1 MSAIEVDA
9 LVAGHGGI
17 PSVRG
22 LDLHV
27 ERGELVALLGPNG
40 AGKSTTLWTVA
51 GALPIIGGDIRVLG
65 RSIRGTSAHMVA
77 RRGVALVPEDRGL
90 FFQLTVAEN
99 MRLHCH
105 RASTVTVD
113 QVLGYFPALENLQP
127 RKSGLLSG
135 GEQQMLAVA
144 CALLSDPQVLMIDEM
159 SLGLAP
165 IIVERLLPV
174 VRQIADDRNMAVL
187 LVEQHVQAA
196 LGVAD
201 RCYVLNHGELVMS
214 GTPAAVLADGH
225 LLEASYLGVHTGPV
239 SPTDPTPATIGPS
252 ISTRSTS

>member
-1 MSAIEVDA
+1 MSAIEVQG
-9 LVAGHGGI
+9 LMAGHTGVAA
-17 PSVRG
+17 VRG

-40 AGKSTTLWTVA
+40 AGKSTTLWTIA
-51 GALPIIGGDIRVLG
+51 GVLPIIGGDVRVLG
-65 RSIRGTSAHMVA
+65 QSIRSMSAHLVA
-77 RRGVALVPEDRGL
+77 RAGVALVPEDRGL
-90 FFQLTVAEN
+90 FFQLTVKEN
-99 MRLHCH
+99 MRLHRH
-105 RASTVTVD
+105 RASTVTD
-113 QVLGYFPALENLQP
+113 AQVLEYFPALDNLQS

-165 IIVERLLPV
+165 IIVERLLPI
-174 VRQIADDRNMAVL
+174 VRKIADDRGIAVL

-201 RCYVLNHGELVMS
+201 RCYVLNHGELVMQ
-214 GTPAAVLADGH
+214 GTPTEVLADGH
-225 LLEASYLGVHTGPV
+225 LLEASYLGAHV
-239 SPTDPTPATIGPS
+239 DPTPPLTAPLH
-252 ISTRSTS
+252 

>member
-1 MSAIEVDA
+1 MSAIEIQG
-9 LVAGHGGI
+9 LMAGHTGI
-17 PSVRG
+17 PAVRG

-27 ERGELVALLGPNG
+27 ESGELVALLGPNG
-40 AGKSTTLWTVA
+40 AGKSTTLWTVS
-51 GALPIIGGDIRVLG
+51 GVLPIIDGDVRVLG
-65 RSIRGTSAHMVA
+65 ESIRGVSAHMVA

-99 MRLHCH
+99 MRLHHH
-105 RASTVTVD
+105 RASTVSFAE
-113 QVLGYFPALENLQP
+113 VLAYFPALDGLQA

-144 CALLSDPQVLMIDEM
+144 CALLSDPKVLMIDEM

-174 VRQIADDRNMAVL
+174 VRKIADDRNIAVL

-201 RCYVLNHGELVMS
+201 RCYVLNHGELVMQ
-214 GTPAAVLADGH
+214 GTPAEVLADGH
-225 LLEASYLGVHTGPV
+225 LLEASYLGAHV
-239 SPTDPTPATIGPS
+239 DPTPPS
-252 ISTRSTS
+252 TTSAQ